1 MSCKNWAVGLLFFL
15 SIAPAA
21 GSGVDFELE
30 AMDAKPVRLSDYRG
44 KWVVVNYWATWCAPC
59 REEMPELNT
68 FHAAHK
74 DSDAVVLGVNLEEIE
89 LARLKGF
96 VEQLSVEYPILI
108 DRPREKT
115 PLGPILGMPT
125 TYIVSPGGEVVAW
138 QIGGITRK
146 LLERFLAS
154 SDNGKDR

>member
-1 MSCKNWAVGLLFFL
+1 MRCKSWAVGLLFFL

-44 KWVVVNYWATWCAPC
+44 KWVVVNYWATWCTPC

-89 LARLKGF
+89 LARLQGF
-96 VEQLSVEYPILI
+96 VEQLSIEYPILI

-115 PLGPILGMPT
+115 PLGPIPGMPA